1 MNNKTKPQKETAPAV
16 GCGDLLGG
24 RLCDALIQSV
34 QVCLENIARLWKN
47 RKLVNRQCFSPQ
59 ILLVLVVQC
68 LFLNINVSSASGLD
82 CLNRASTQGWN
93 QPGSRISNLFLGC
106 GVERNKTLLRNPA
119 FGDRYEHTKLI
130 LGLETSLP
138 ASSQNTNG
146 SGDNTTKDGK
156 SGLFK
161 GVTHILFLGV
171 CFLGGIALV
180 FCTPLA
186 DWLSRVG
193 LARTLPPNEK
203 S

>member
-93 QPGSRISNLFLGC
+93 QPGSRISNLFLGG

-119 FGDRYEHTKLI
+119 FGERHKHPKLVLGVPAFVEGGLKAGDEKANDRTEKN
-130 LGLETSLP
+130 E
-138 ASSQNTNG
+138 
-146 SGDNTTKDGK
+146 
-156 SGLFK
+156 SGLFHS
-161 GVTHILFLGV
+161 GCWFLYGFFITYV
-171 CFLGGIALV
+171 MCRL
-180 FCTPLA
+180 T
-186 DWLSRVG
+186 
-193 LARTLPPNEK
+193 PNENK
-203 S
+203 ISHRWRGRA